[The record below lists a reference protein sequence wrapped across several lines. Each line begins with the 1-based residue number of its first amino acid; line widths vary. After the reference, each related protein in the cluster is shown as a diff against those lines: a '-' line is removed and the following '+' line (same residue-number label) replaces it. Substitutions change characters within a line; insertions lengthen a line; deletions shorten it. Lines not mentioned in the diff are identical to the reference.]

1 MSGKSYVSLLILHVQ
16 KKKFVDF
23 CLLARWVVCVIAL
36 AILLPA
42 CVIILRLEVS
52 PSSHVY

>member
-16 KKKFVDF
+16 KYKFVDF

-42 CVIILRLEVS
+42 CVIILWLEVS
-52 PSSHVY
+52 PSSYAY